1 MRHHHRLPLAIFL
14 LLTGFYLLTMS
25 GHTYSAD
32 EETMLAVTRGLLS
45 SGTVAVVVEDGA
57 PVSALRPG
65 RDGGRYSPYGVLP
78 SLLALPLQALGGL
91 AAPLGPGAVDYASRF
106 AVTALNASLTAATA
120 ALLAAWALRLLNV
133 ERRAQNVERE
143 ATRGSMLWAAALA
156 LLYGLATFAWP
167 YARTFFSEP
176 LAALLIMLAAERAHK
191 ANVERRAQSVEREN
205 SAARR
210 ALFIS
215 GLACGL
221 LLTTRIAAG
230 VALPVIGLYV
240 LWGCW
245 QSRPGDGMG
254 RSTFYALRSAL
265 YALRS
270 TLPWLLGLLP
280 GLALLGW
287 YNLAR
292 FGTLLAS
299 GYASEGSLFTT
310 PLAVGLYGLLL
321 SPGKSVLLYA
331 PPLLLALPGAW
342 ALWRRGERGVV
353 LLALGLFLSHLLLYA
368 RWGEWQG
375 GGVWGP
381 RFLLPVV
388 APLLLLAAGLFASA
402 PTVIAR
408 KSVPSVDKKIAS
420 AGLRRAL
427 SLTLYVVVLVVGF
440 VGNLGGVLLHFGTYV
455 VAPEPADKLYSLAG
469 SPLVGHWRTLGERW
483 GRYAAPP
490 PLCRLGDGLYPTED
504 PAGAPLPRRT
514 GTAGVLRCA
523 APGGGRLAFTLDD
536 RRPPQAPPSE
546 LRLLLGG
553 QALAPPQGQLRA
565 YQLLL
570 PPGAAQ
576 LTIAARTWNPLA
588 VGFSERDDA
597 LGPQLAALRG
607 VTAAGAALA
616 VVDTAVAPLPTR
628 ARPRWAWYYDPPNQ
642 HLADHW
648 AWFLPRSE
656 LAGPGAWLLAGLV
669 LALGAGCALAGARLL
684 RQGTGNREQGTG

>member
-1 MRHHHRLPLAIFL
+1 MQHHHRLPLAIFL

-32 EETMLAVTRGLLS
+32 EETMLAVTRGLLA
-45 SGTVAVVVEDGA
+45 SGTVAVVVEADA

-91 AAPLGPGAVDYASRF
+91 AAPLGAGAADYASRF
-106 AVTALNASLTAATA
+106 AVTALNALLTAATA

-133 ERRAQNVERE
+133 ERRAQSVERNAARG
-143 ATRGSMLWAAALA
+143 ATLWAGALG
-156 LLYGLATFAWP
+156 LIYGLATFAWP

-176 LAALLIMLAAERAHK
+176 LAALLIMLAAERAHF
-191 ANVERRAQSVEREN
+191 ANAKCKMQNAKRGAEN
-205 SAARR
+205 GAGHAEGNGWADACRR

-230 VALPVIGLYV
+230 VVLPVIGLYM

-245 QSRPGDGMG
+245 QAW
-254 RSTFYALRSAL
+254 RSGSSFACCILHFAF
-265 YALRS
+265 
-270 TLPWLLGLLP
+270 WLLGLLP

-388 APLLLLAAGLFASA
+388 APLLLLAAGLFTGAVRDGQA
-402 PTVIAR
+402 DT
-408 KSVPSVDKKIAS
+408 SV
-420 AGLRRAL
+420 AGRR
-427 SLTLYVVVLVVGF
+427 SPVVGRLLPIIG
-440 VGNLGGVLLHFGTYV
+440 VALVGLAGNLGGVLLHFGTYV
-455 VAPEPADKLYSLAG
+455 VAPAPADKLYSLAG

-514 GTAGVLRCA
+514 GATGVLRCM

-553 QALAPPQGQLRA
+553 QELAPPQGQLRA

-570 PPGAAQ
+570 PPGATQ

-628 ARPRWAWYYDPPNQ
+628 ARTRWAWYYDPPNQ

-669 LALGAGCALAGARLL
+669 IALGAGCMLAGARLL